1 MHLRTAA
8 ATAVLA
14 CTALLPAVGAAHA
27 QPGGQDKDCSDF
39 ETQLEAQQVLDG
51 DPLDFFRLDTD
62 EDGIAC
68 ESLPGTPVAAST
80 SPSASAL
87 PNPPASTPGAPA
99 PTTATPTTT
108 PPTAPTLTPTA
119 PPPSTVRPSG
129 APPAGVGGT
138 ADARDGGAGAVL
150 PLGLGLT
157 AAAVAGGVLALARR
171 RGRG

>member
-8 ATAVLA
+8 VTAALA
-14 CTALLPAVGAAHA
+14 CAALLPAVGAAHA

-87 PNPPASTPGAPA
+87 PNPPASTSGAPA
-99 PTTATPTTT
+99 PPTTT
-108 PPTAPTLTPTA
+108 PRTAPTLTPTA
-119 PPPSTVRPSG
+119 SPPSTMRPSG
-129 APPAGVGGT
+129 APPAGAGGT
-138 ADARDGGAGAVL
+138 ADAEGGAGGVL